1 LLIEGYDGA
10 CLVVVIPFVCKVLE
24 QAQHST
30 VFRPPNTWTM
40 NVIKL
45 LLELYLHADLKLNLK
60 FEVEVMLKALKLSI
74 EGMRHKMAGLACT
87 LFGN

>member
-1 LLIEGYDGA
+1 M
-10 CLVVVIPFVCKVLE
+10 
-24 QAQHST
+24 
-30 VFRPPNTWTM
+30 WTM

-60 FEVEVMLKALKLSI
+60 FEVEVMLNALKLNI

-87 LFGN
+87 LFSN